1 MEEKHIF
8 DLRGTTCQS
17 CEVVIEQ
24 DLSRLGGVRRVEAS
38 HPKGRLE
45 IETDGDVNPDKLL
58 ERINQCIASHGYAAM
73 KPDGS
78 NAARG
83 WSWPRFGGALV
94 LLLAVYLLFK
104 QFGLLTLSPSVENTG
119 GLITIFAIGLVASV
133 SSCTAVVIGL
143 LAAVSATKAKEH
155 TGLPRLQRLS
165 SHVHFNVGRLFGFA
179 VFGALIGLAGSVIQ
193 FSGTFNGL
201 FVVAIA
207 LVMITLGLHLLGIM
221 PPHLARLSPP
231 KWVAHRIHAL
241 KESKHPAVPF
251 ALGALTFFL
260 PCGFTQSMQLYALTL
275 GDPLAAALVMF
286 VFALGTAPVLFGV
299 GLLTSVSKGASL
311 QWVTRIA
318 GAVVIVLGVSNVQN
332 GAALLGFNVSTS
344 SISAAPPTV
353 SLIQGGKQYI
363 QMEVSR
369 NLTYEPGVLEVVEG
383 VPVEWQIYG
392 ADRMGCAS
400 SLYQRDFGIRAQLR
414 PGMNTIRFTPTK
426 IGKFTFSCSMGM
438 VRGTLIVKPRA

>member
-1 MEEKHIF
+1 MAEQHIF

-24 DLSRLGGVRRVEAS
+24 NLSRLGGVRRVEAS
-38 HPKGRLE
+38 HSKGRLE

-78 NAARG
+78 NAAHA

-104 QFGLLTLSPSVENTG
+104 QFGLLTVAPTLETSG
-119 GLITIFAIGLVASV
+119 GLMAIFAIGLVASI

-143 LAAVSATKAKEH
+143 LAAVSSTAAKEQGH
-155 TGLPRLQRLS
+155 LSRKQRLRP
-165 SHVHFNVGRLFGFA
+165 HILFNAGRLAGFA
-179 VFGALIGLAGSVIQ
+179 VFGALVGLAGSVLQ
-193 FSGTFNGL
+193 LSGTLNGL

-207 LVMITLGLHLLGIM
+207 LIMITLGLHLLGIM

-241 KESKHPAVPF
+241 KDSKHPAVPF
-251 ALGALTFFL
+251 ALGTLTFFL
-260 PCGFTQSMQLYALTL
+260 PCGFTQSMQLYALSL
-275 GDPLAAALVMF
+275 GDPLGAALVMV
-286 VFALGTAPVLFGV
+286 VFALGTTPALFGV
-299 GLLTSVSKGASL
+299 GFLTSASKGATL

-318 GAVVIVLGVSNVQN
+318 GAVVVVMGMSNIQN
-332 GAALLGFNVSTS
+332 GAALLGVNLDVPHS
-344 SISAAPPTV
+344 SAAPSTV
-353 SLIQGGKQYI
+353 SLLQDGRQYI
-363 QMEVSR
+363 QMEISP
-369 NLTYEPGVLEVVEG
+369 NFTYEPSVLEVVEG

-392 ADRMGCAS
+392 SQFMGCAETF
-400 SLYQRDFGIRAQLR
+400 YQRDFGIRTQLR
-414 PGMNTIRFTPTK
+414 PGMNTVRFTPTK
-426 IGKFTFSCSMGM
+426 AGKFTFSCNMGM
-438 VRGTLIVKPRA
+438 IRGTLIVKPRA